1 MAYSFF
7 RQFQLAGLLAAAL
20 SGLESCQSSGSSGN
34 PHQVALSHD
43 QLVARGHYLV
53 SSIGCGDCHS
63 PKKMT
68 PMGPV
73 QDSSR
78 LLSGFPS
85 SEPVPMFSD
94 SLAAHGIVQA
104 GPDLTSWRGPWG
116 TSFTA
121 NLTPDSATGIGAW
134 SLTAFIQ
141 TLRRGR
147 HLGLATGRP
156 LLPPMPVE
164 SFRNM
169 TDQDLRSLYAYLQTL
184 PAVLNRVHAPLPP
197 PGPAY

>member
-1 MAYSFF
+1 MANSFF
-7 RQFQLAGLLAAAL
+7 RQIRTAGLLAAAL
-20 SGLESCQSSGSSGN
+20 AGLGSCHSSGSSGN
-34 PHQVALSHD
+34 APQAALSHD

-63 PKKMT
+63 PKTMT

-94 SLAAHGIVQA
+94 SLAARGIVQA

-134 SLTAFIQ
+134 SLKTFIQ
-141 TLRRGR
+141 TLRTGH

-156 LLPPMPVE
+156 VLPPMPVE

-169 TDQDLRSLYAYLQTL
+169 TDLDLQSIYAYLQTL
-184 PAVLNRVHAPLPP
+184 PAIQNRVHAPLPP
-197 PGPAY
+197 TGMDH